1 MAKILQF
8 PSKDKQKKDLEKEVR
23 KILESE
29 GLPLEWMDN
38 KLEKLMEDIQN
49 LPTDEEELINAL
61 AILHSLEQIIFESMR
76 DHDYEKFFHIRVNV
90 EKVLKDVNT
99 GAYKHG
105 SED

>member
-8 PSKDKQKKDLEKEVR
+8 PTKDKQKKDLEKEVR

-61 AILHSLEQIIFESMR
+61 AILHSLEQIVFEAMR
-76 DHDYEKFFHIRVNV
+76 DRDYEKFFHVRVNV
-90 EKVLKDVNT
+90 EKILTDVKT
-99 GAYKHG
+99 GDYK
-105 SED
+105 S

>member
-8 PSKDKQKKDLEKEVR
+8 PTKAKQKKDLEKEVR
-23 KILESE
+23 KILEAE

-49 LPTDEEELINAL
+49 LPSDKEELINAL
-61 AILHSLEQIIFESMR
+61 AVIHSLEQIIFESMR
-76 DHDYEKFFHIRVNV
+76 DRDYEKFFHVRVHT
-90 EKVLKDVNT
+90 EKVLQDART